1 MPRYIARAPG
11 VTLAG
16 RDYRPGDTFE
26 AAAKEMQAHLDA
38 GVVEP
43 TTIGAANTPPEK
55 PKADPVQSAGSAGGA
70 KADPVQSAGSAGG
83 DQPVA
88 AGKALPRK
96 GAGGKAKK
104 Q

>member
-43 TTIGAANTPPEK
+43 TTIGAAAEAAPPPASAAPDK
-55 PKADPVQSAGSAGGA
+55 PRRAVKAAA
-70 KADPVQSAGSAGG
+70 K
-83 DQPVA
+83 
-88 AGKALPRK
+88 
-96 GAGGKAKK
+96 
-104 Q
+104 

>member
-55 PKADPVQSAGSAGGA
+55 PKADPVQSAGSAGG
-70 KADPVQSAGSAGG
+70 